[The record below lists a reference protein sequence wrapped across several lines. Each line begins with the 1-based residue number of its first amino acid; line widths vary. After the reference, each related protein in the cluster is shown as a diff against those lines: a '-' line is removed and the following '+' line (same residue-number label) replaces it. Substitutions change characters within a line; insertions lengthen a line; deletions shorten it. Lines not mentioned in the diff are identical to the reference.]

1 MEIIKNGKNPSRR
14 NVSWFGTVKTREA
27 ICEFRFRLYE
37 EREIVPQGA
46 PHALLE
52 PPGERRNRSM
62 RLVER
67 DSLDALHREKQSGK
81 PDALSLRV
89 HHLPDEIVKRIQ
101 IDAAQRD
108 SGCVHGNKGAP

>member
-14 NVSWFGTVKTREA
+14 NVSWLGTVKTREA
-27 ICEFRFRLYE
+27 IFEFRFRLHE
-37 EREIVPQGA
+37 QSEIVPQGA

-52 PPGERRNRSM
+52 PPGKRWNRSV

-67 DSLDALHREKQSGK
+67 DALDALHREKQRGK
-81 PDALSLRV
+81 SDALAIRV

-101 IDAAQRD
+101 VDPAQRD
-108 SGCVHGNKGAP
+108 SR